1 MIKQLEGGRHVLS
14 NLSDVKEQICCKGNH
29 VDRLMSFLRVRLRV
43 YFEDEQFEPETWMS
57 EHWLQD
63 KARPGI
69 QIWTEKYTAE
79 PQQWIACASGHE
91 FGNVF

>member
-1 MIKQLEGGRHVLS
+1 
-14 NLSDVKEQICCKGNH
+14 
-29 VDRLMSFLRVRLRV
+29 MSFLRVRLRV

-57 EHWLQD
+57 ERWLQD